1 MNSPNTLSPLAG
13 IRILDL
19 SRLLPGPLGAMML
32 ADMGA
37 EVIKIENPQ
46 QPDYVRNFPPYYEI
60 GEEMISANY
69 LAFNRSKKSL
79 ALDYSSPEGKALF
92 FRLVQSADVVIE
104 QFRPGFLD
112 KLGLGYAQA
121 AAHNEKIIYVS
132 VTGYGQT
139 GPYAALAGH
148 DLNYAA
154 IAGVLGLSGSPEQP
168 MMSGV
173 QMADIA
179 GGSYMTVAATLAAL
193 LARQQHG
200 KGQHVDVSMTD
211 GLLPL
216 MAVAMAQYW
225 ANGRVEPRGE
235 MPLSGGLVN
244 YQVYCCEDGRFIAL
258 GALEPK
264 FWMKFCQV
272 IERPD
277 LMGLALPQGIEAARK
292 GQATLQGLFLSA
304 PQAHWVALG
313 LAHDLLISPV
323 HEPQDLEQDPHLQ
336 AREMIVRQQH
346 PRIGEVKSIG
356 VPIKFSATPARPSGI
371 APEMGADTVALL
383 QGLGLEEAE
392 INRLIAEKIVAVAKY

>member
-46 QPDYVRNFPPYYEI
+46 QPDYVRNFPPYYEV

-79 ALDYSSPEGKALF
+79 ALDYTTPEGKALF

-112 KLGLGYAQA
+112 KLGLDYAQA

-225 ANGRVEPRGE
+225 AGGRVEPRGE

-244 YQVYCCEDGRFIAL
+244 YQVYRCEDGRFIAL
-258 GALEPK
+258 GALELK

-277 LMGLALPQGIEAARK
+277 LMGLALPQGIEEARK
-292 GQATLQGLFLSA
+292 GQATLQALFLTA

-313 LAHDLLISPV
+313 LTHDLLISPV

-356 VPIKFSATPARPSGI
+356 VPIKFSATPAVPSGI
-371 APEMGADTVALL
+371 APEMGAHTVALL
-383 QGLGLEEAE
+383 QSLGLEEAE
-392 INRLIAEKIVAVAKY
+392 INRLIAEKIVAVAKG